1 MYIKNIYNIRNFKG
15 IPNGFRVNFS
25 DITYILGDNAKNK
38 TTIGSIPL
46 WILTGYSLTGCNSE
60 NVASEQLFNTP
71 NTTASM
77 TIIDND
83 GSEHTITR
91 CKGKDN
97 FVLLDDTRTTK
108 EILTK
113 YFKDIHSFICA
124 YNPSYFRSLNLSEQ
138 RELLVRILPAITAQ
152 EAFNFLNEEEK
163 RILEA
168 PVEDV
173 KEFNKNK
180 RRQNKEY
187 LSDLDRLKGSK
198 SIYVDIAIQKEETL
212 KIFDKQNQ
220 LKQLEDEYEKLMTNS
235 DEILSLDEI
244 QERIKK
250 IEDRIYNNI
259 KVELIRL
266 QEDQRNELKKLE
278 DVSSVSST
286 CPTCRQEIKNPDLV
300 RALERSFRKNINNL
314 AEQIEKLKNETTQ
327 LLVDKKIQIDTYNK
341 LKTPEMQ
348 ELANKREVLKQ
359 QIDALYKEK
368 NEIDLFNKEVS
379 IKHNQIV
386 EAKRNIESISREIV
400 QLTETIESN
409 NKKIEVAKK
418 LEFITIQK
426 QMDKVR
432 NYLKNVTI
440 EFSKFDEISQEYIDS
455 YEIRYNGKLYEHLSK
470 SYKLRADIEIANLIN
485 KVMDIQAPMFID
497 DVESITNIDIEANTQ
512 TILAIV
518 VKYNE
523 LEILNSYTDVLQ
535 REKESVNKKIQESS
549 NLLQVAA

>member
-497 DVESITNIDIEANTQ
+497 DVESITNIDIEDNTQ

>member
-485 KVMDIQAPMFID
+485 KVMNIQAPMFID

>member
-244 QERIKK
+244 QDKIKK

-266 QEDQRNELKKLE
+266 QEEQRNELKKLE

-327 LLVDKKIQIDTYNK
+327 LLVDKKIQLDTYNK
-341 LKTPEMQ
+341 MKTPEMQ
-348 ELANKREVLKQ
+348 ELANRREVLKQ

-379 IKHNQIV
+379 IKHNQII

>member
-108 EILTK
+108 EILTR
-113 YFKDIHSFICA
+113 YFRDIHSFICA

-497 DVESITNIDIEANTQ
+497 DVESITNIDIEDNTQ

>member
-25 DITYILGDNAKNK
+25 DTTYILGDNAKNK

-168 PVEDV
+168 PVEDI

-212 KIFDKQNQ
+212 KSFDKQNQ

-266 QEDQRNELKKLE
+266 QEEQRNELKKLE

-368 NEIDLFNKEVS
+368 NEIDF
-379 IKHNQIV
+379 
-386 EAKRNIESISREIV
+386 R
-400 QLTETIESN
+400 
-409 NKKIEVAKK
+409 
-418 LEFITIQK
+418 
-426 QMDKVR
+426 KV
-432 NYLKNVTI
+432 
-440 EFSKFDEISQEYIDS
+440 
-455 YEIRYNGKLYEHLSK
+455 
-470 SYKLRADIEIANLIN
+470 
-485 KVMDIQAPMFID
+485 
-497 DVESITNIDIEANTQ
+497 
-512 TILAIV
+512 
-518 VKYNE
+518 
-523 LEILNSYTDVLQ
+523 
-535 REKESVNKKIQESS
+535 
-549 NLLQVAA
+549 